1 MRNLFDSSPPA
12 LRPADI
18 VRTFTKKSFPELAL
32 PRRAIIT
39 FTIGD
44 AKALLKN
51 TDHKPIKA
59 WENFRNLFWIVDSKT
74 IVIRSYFGGPNIAAL
89 VEELSAFGV
98 REFVLWGYCGG
109 ISDDVS
115 IGDLLIAKGAVRDDG
130 VSYHYLN
137 NNDEFVYSTWFAK
150 WQKTA
155 TTSGITP
162 SMIWSCD
169 ALYRE
174 TRKKINLFRSKGIHG
189 VEMEVASF
197 YAVCKAKRLKG
208 IAFLVVSDTFR
219 GNRWKPGFFEESFRE
234 GTKRLK
240 KFLFEQAILH

>member
-1 MRNLFDSSPPA
+1 MRNLFDSSPPV
-12 LRPADI
+12 LKPADI
-18 VRTFTKKSFPELAL
+18 VRTFTKKSFAELKL
-32 PRRAIIT
+32 PQRAIIT
-39 FTIGD
+39 FNIGD
-44 AKALLKN
+44 AKSLLTN
-51 TDHKPIKA
+51 SHYQRLKA
-59 WENFRNLFWIVDSKT
+59 WESFRNLFWIADSKT

-115 IGDLLIAKGAVRDDG
+115 IGDLLIAKGALRDDG

-137 NNDEFVYSTWFAK
+137 NDDEFVYTNWFVK

-155 TTSGITP
+155 ALSGITP
-162 SMIWSCD
+162 SLIWSCD

-174 TRKKINLFRSKGIHG
+174 TRKKINAYKDKGIHG

-219 GNRWKPGFFEESFRE
+219 GNRWKPGFFQESFRE

-240 KFLFEQAILH
+240 KFLFEQAILY